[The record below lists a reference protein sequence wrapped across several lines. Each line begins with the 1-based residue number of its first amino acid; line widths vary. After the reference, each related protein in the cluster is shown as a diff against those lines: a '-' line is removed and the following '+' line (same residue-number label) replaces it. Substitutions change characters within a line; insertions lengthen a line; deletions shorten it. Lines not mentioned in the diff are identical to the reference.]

1 MYCIQHQSTEYL
13 CPVKTRSNK
22 LVSFQSLTV
31 TQGYIMFWPTTL
43 TVHCTVD
50 GEVKIHTRYSN
61 IFSLQ
66 FSCIKKSAKCRK
78 ENFFLEFKYPGKYK
92 WFDY

>member
-1 MYCIQHQSTEYL
+1 MYSIQHQSTEYL

-43 TVHCTVD
+43 TVQWMVREKFIPDIQIYFHCSFPV
-50 GEVKIHTRYSN
+50 
-61 IFSLQ
+61 
-66 FSCIKKSAKCRK
+66 
-78 ENFFLEFKYPGKYK
+78 
-92 WFDY
+92 